1 MNPAPPDFFAP
12 LVEGYLGA
20 LQHERHYSDNTIA
33 ASRRDLARFSHW
45 CAQARIAALTQIDA
59 HAIRAFIAASHRD
72 GAQPVSLHR
81 YLSTL
86 RGFFRFQI
94 RNGRM
99 PANPAVGVRAPKLRR
114 KLPGVITADE
124 LTAALDQRAV
134 NDLDLRDTAMVELF
148 YSSGLRLAE
157 LHGLDAAEVGAAQ
170 TELVVRG
177 KGNKERVVMIGGP
190 ARAALDKWLQSRVKF
205 AAAGEPAL
213 FVGVRGRRLARSV
226 IGRSLALWAQRRG
239 LPGRLHPHRLR
250 HSFATHLLENSA
262 DLRSVQELLGHAN
275 LATTQIYT
283 HLDWKHL
290 AGIYDQAHPRAKR
303 RGDS

>member
-1 MNPAPPDFFAP
+1 MNPAPPDFWVS
-12 LVEGYLGA
+12 LVDGYLGA
-20 LQHERHYSDNTIA
+20 LQHERHYADNTIA
-33 ASRRDLARFSHW
+33 ASRRDLARFFRW
-45 CAQARIAALTQIDA
+45 CAQAHITALTQIDA

-72 GAQPVSLHR
+72 GIQPVSLHR

-86 RGFFRFQI
+86 RSFFRFQI
-94 RNGRM
+94 RHDRM
-99 PANPAVGVRAPKLRR
+99 AANPAVGVRAPKVRR
-114 KLPGVITADE
+114 KLPGVISADE
-124 LTAALDQRAV
+124 LTAALNQKSV
-134 NDLDLRDTAMVELF
+134 NELDVRDTAMVELF
-148 YSSGLRLAE
+148 YSAGLRLAE
-157 LHGLDAAEVGAAQ
+157 LHGLDAAELSAAQ

-190 ARAALDKWLQSRVKF
+190 ARVALDKWLQVRVKF
-205 AAAGEPAL
+205 AAADEPAL

-226 IGRSLALWAQRRG
+226 IGQSLALWAQRRG

-275 LATTQIYT
+275 LTTTQIYT

-303 RGDS
+303 RHDS